1 VLELR
6 LSLARD
12 SYVAGEAVTL
22 AVAVQNKGAAPV
34 GVPAIHDQDDATVTY
49 TVRGPQLAPPL
60 RFTLRSANDVGQAVG
75 QPTPLPPGER
85 LEGEVRL
92 DKLLR
97 LETPGRYELSAELVL
112 PGVPPARSNEVA
124 FGWVHAEP
132 TSAAVG
138 RDAAASNRP
147 MVWIP
152 WLHAGATLFE
162 GIHKRGRWKFE
173 AQATVRLKEGLREAR
188 EVLAIDANY
197 DRGGGEVRWRAWRT
211 DAGLAAM
218 PTTRP
223 LVVEAPVPA
232 GARVATPLLMTAK
245 GELDAFL
252 LGPDGTELLRLPRP
266 RTHREAE
273 PPTTAW
279 RGPPR
284 PAPPAAATAALGL
297 DDVRHLVVLDAAGT
311 LAALSL
317 AEPRAA
323 RWRLAPPA
331 PPPLPGSGLAVRA
344 PDRGVGG
351 EAAWVGSQDGGA
363 CLVRVSLGPEPAVV
377 EVTPLFALDPADG
390 VRSAAAAYDPR
401 PGELPPA
408 WAVLLASGVVR
419 HPRAAAPQR
428 LRGTPRE
435 PLALVL
441 AEDPNL
447 LVVDGAGRLG
457 LEELSR
463 S

>member
-1 VLELR
+1 MLELR

-22 AVAVQNKGAAPV
+22 AVAVENKGAAPV
-34 GVPAIHDQDDATVTY
+34 GVPSIHAQDDATVTY
-49 TVRGPQLAPPL
+49 TVRGPQFDPPL
-60 RFTLRSANDVGQAVG
+60 RFTLRSANDVGQAVDP
-75 QPTPLPPGER
+75 PTPLPPGER

-92 DKLLR
+92 DALAR
-97 LETPGRYELSAELVL
+97 LETPGRYQVSAELVL
-112 PGVPPARSNEVA
+112 PGVPPARSGEVA
-124 FGWVHAEP
+124 FGWAHAEP

-147 MVWIP
+147 LVWVP

-162 GIHKRGRWKFE
+162 GVLKRGRWKFE

-188 EVLAIDANY
+188 EALAIDANY
-197 DRGGGEVRWRAWRT
+197 DRTSGEIRWRAWRT
-211 DAGLAAM
+211 EAGLAAM

-232 GARVATPLLMTAK
+232 GARVAAPLLMTAK

-252 LGPDGTELLRLPRP
+252 LGPAGTELLRLPRP
-266 RTHREAE
+266 RTPREAE
-273 PPTTAW
+273 PPVTPW
-279 RGPPR
+279 RGPPP

-297 DDVRHLVVLDAAGT
+297 DDVRHLVVLDAAGG

-323 RWRLAPPA
+323 RWRPAPPA
-331 PPPLPGSGLAVRA
+331 PPPLPGAGLAVRA

-351 EAAWVGSQDGGA
+351 EAAWVGSKDGGA
-363 CLVRVSLGPEPAVV
+363 CLVRVSLGPEPALLG
-377 EVTPLFALDPADG
+377 VTPLFALDPDDA
-390 VRSAAAAYDPR
+390 VVSAAAAYDPR
-401 PGELPPA
+401 PGEVPPA
-408 WAVLLASGVVR
+408 WAVLLGSGVVR
-419 HPRAAAPQR
+419 HSLAAAPQR
-428 LRGTPRE
+428 LRAAPRT
-435 PLALVL
+435 PLALIL
-441 AEDPNL
+441 AEEPNV
-447 LVVDGAGRLG
+447 LVVEAAGRLG

-463 S
+463 E